1 MSVTDATAIY
11 ALLAANVYGAA
22 NNDEGGAP
30 LYRSPLNS
38 LPLPGPNWTQIKE
51 RVLPSGFM
59 ARAYRDNITGEVIVS
74 YAGTTDENGNDWWT
88 NIPAGL
94 GFPSQQVYDAA
105 AFYMDVLN
113 SPEGAAA
120 SEISFTGHSLGG
132 GLASLMAVFFDRRA
146 VVFDEAPFQ
155 KAADSVAAV
164 VFLQLQ
170 LKAAGYELP
179 DEFEHYIAVDALG
192 TSVPSPTRLERQKK
206 VDQVF
211 VTGEALSL
219 IGRMDTDV
227 LAAILGIGTILGNAV
242 QGVDKINNPGTIRE
256 LDPGAKSGF
265 GWGEYDFASE
275 YRGGDPVDLHSMSM
289 LTGFLLSS
297 SFLTA
302 AKDHPELLPRLFAGI
317 YDDIQAKDPERAT
330 LLDLLV
336 QREALGERA
345 LDVLAYDVS
354 KINGEVL
361 RSASASWAHDQN
373 GARIVMNLAAA
384 MMDVVFAGLYKQ
396 GEGRGPETPFTSMFN
411 SVLTQTGG
419 AIEFDAQD
427 LGSQVERGLS
437 TLKSYLK
444 FVGDGSNWGMW
455 TLEQAHWVI
464 QNGAALTYSSGDTVE
479 RDDVI
484 IGVQG
489 QNVIRGGGGDDLI
502 VGGAGA
508 DDITGGLGDDT
519 LIGGRGEDVYRF
531 ETHGPMAGGIDTIV
545 DTWGD
550 GTIIVDGVEVKGGDR
565 ISLDSWRDSSGA
577 LRLTRVGGGTGD
589 MLIIQVIATGEVI
602 RVKQWSDGD
611 LGITLSGLVTAPVGM
626 ALTDEADLYNGTEA
640 DDSAED
646 RFAPLAGSLSDT
658 VSASLAGASANNVIR
673 ALGGNDGVEGG
684 AGDDYLDGGDGADL
698 IFGGSGSDNIIGG
711 AGNDIILDGSELQN
725 MRELGR
731 TVGADGKS
739 EQQRFDEE
747 IAGRGA
753 SVVARGKSWFV
764 YREDGAAATGDATRD
779 SGYVIWTPDG
789 STYLDPETS
798 GSGDDLID
806 AGDGSDR
813 VYAGEGDDTVI
824 GGIGNDYLNG
834 GHDNDTVIG
843 GEGDDTLVGDL
854 SDGAL
859 PHVSLTALVSNQASK
874 GGNDVLDG
882 GAGNDIVLGMG
893 GSDIIRGGNGND
905 ILFGRNGSGAAA
917 ADPSDSD
924 SDHIDGGEG
933 GDQIVGQDGDD
944 VLHGGGGNDFMH
956 GDDERAD
963 TRYGDDEL
971 YGEDGDDRLD
981 GGKGDDYLSGG
992 QGVDELIG
1000 GEGRDTLLGGTEN
1013 DRLFGGSGDD
1023 TLAGD
1028 EGDDVLV
1035 GDAGADT
1042 LLGEAGVDLLRGGDG
1057 NDAMS
1062 GGAGNDELQGGI
1074 GNDYLDGGD
1083 DDDKVFGEDGDDRI
1097 GGGAGADELVGG
1109 DGIERLVGG
1118 AVNDRLW
1125 GGSGNDSLDG
1135 GEGGD
1140 ELYGDAGADRLVGGN
1155 GDDQLDGGADADVL
1169 NGNAG
1174 NDSLFGGDGDDLLRG
1189 DAGDDLLN
1197 GAIGADQLL
1206 GGEGADQAWGG
1217 EGNDSLSGDAGDD
1230 VLVGEEG
1237 DDTLTGGAGN
1247 DLLAGGV
1254 GNDRYRFET
1263 GFGQDRI
1270 LANEEGE
1277 PGVDTLEFGAGIA
1290 AGDLSYQV
1298 IGRNLLIKVGGG
1310 GDAVLVEDYF
1320 GAASQVGLSF
1330 ADGSTLSRSQ
1340 LEQLLGS
1347 IVPVSGTN
1355 GDDLLEGT
1363 EGNDTLFG
1371 EDGSD
1376 RLFGNGGDDQIS
1388 GGKGNDLLVGG
1399 SGNDLLQGDE
1409 GDDVYSFDAY
1419 FGTDTVVGLGD
1430 SGAGNDTIRFNFAF
1444 NGSNMSFGPTGEG
1457 SDDLVLVFNQS
1468 GTLSSLAIDG
1478 FFAPGSSHVIEFSD
1492 GVRLTASGSE
1502 LVYNYQ
1508 GEAGSDTY
1516 YGNNSGERFFGG
1528 AGDDNLYGRYGND
1541 MLDGGA
1547 GNDVVDGGE
1556 DNDSLVGGD
1565 GDDALDGSS
1574 GNDVLTGGAGDDYL
1588 VGGSGN
1594 DRYRFERG
1602 FGRDILENMRYG
1614 NKSSYTDTVE
1624 FGAGIS
1630 PAEVTLRN
1638 RDGADLVLSFAG
1650 SDDELVIR
1658 NYFRDDGRS
1667 GSAVDAIRFADG
1679 TVWNVG
1685 TVLAMTLHSGEGD
1698 DSLYGYGSDD
1708 LLADGLGDDDL
1719 HGGRGDDVIDGG
1731 AGNDLLDGG
1740 AGHDTYRFGR
1750 GSGSDTLVNVPIE
1763 SSDESDHAH
1772 YVALFRAASE
1782 GIDTVEF
1789 GAGIGEGDVTLKREG
1804 NDLVLAI
1811 AGSDDVLRVP
1821 HYFGWAPPADGGGD
1835 TGSGPALARFAG
1847 ADAGGGAYTGPEDI
1861 GRAVEFFRF
1870 GDGTTWDR
1878 ERVQALLAAQRRGSE
1893 GDDEIHGDDGDAD
1906 PGVLSGRGGNDR
1918 IYGNEGDD
1926 VIDGGAGNDVID
1938 GGLFGIDFGAPYGND
1953 LMKGGTGD
1961 DTYRYDWGNDV
1972 IDNSVGSGETAGYD
1986 VVEIDGYADDVSL
1999 ERSGNDLLLRHR
2011 DHELNSV
2018 LTIRDYFLRP
2028 DQAIAEIRFADGGA
2042 WSQADIL
2049 DQVQGAGL
2057 LQGGDYSDTL
2067 AGRGGA
2073 DTLDGGDGDDTLLGK
2088 SGNDRMIGGAGYD
2101 NLYGGAGN
2109 DILDGGAGDDYLS
2122 GGSGQNVYRF
2132 GNGDGYDQASD
2143 DGGAAVLELKAG
2155 LTLADVI
2162 VQGRGNDPGVSV
2174 RIRGTGDVFV
2184 LDRDLAQLRFADGS
2198 SYDAAAI
2205 RALMLASATDG
2216 DDVLVGGSGGDVL
2229 EGGAGDDGLYGRAG
2243 DDVLDGGA
2251 GSDELDGGEGKDTY
2265 MFGRGY
2271 GRDALIDEDSDSVL
2285 RLGPGISAA
2294 DVSLAGYNGD
2304 RGHVL
2309 RLLGSDDELR
2319 FEADRLAEIRFDDG
2333 TVWDRAQILAHMLI
2347 PSAGD
2352 DMLRGS
2358 AGADSLLGLDGDD
2371 RLFGGDGD
2379 DVIDGG
2385 VGNDYLSGQGGNDT
2399 YRFGRGSGEDYVH
2412 NGYEALA
2419 PGETSTIELGTD
2431 ITVADV
2437 TVSLGSFGSG
2447 LVLRIAGTN
2456 DRLEISDYSWTGAE
2470 GSVPYTLAFADG
2482 TRWTAADVR
2491 ARLLA
2496 GSDGDDAIAGLAS
2509 GDTIDGGAG
2518 DDTVDGHGGNDH
2530 LLGGAGHDVLSG
2542 GDGDDRLDGGAGND
2556 RIDGGLGNDVVVFG
2570 RGDGQDTIV
2579 YGESLSADVDVLEL
2593 KAGVA
2598 VGDVS
2603 LHRAGRD
2610 LIVAIAGGDD
2620 RIVIQGHFDAD
2631 GETVRALDRIRFADG
2646 TAWTTV
2652 EIANRLASSDE
2663 GLPFDAEEDEA
2674 GFALPRDYL
2683 PYKPV
2688 RVGSSDADVMHAV
2701 GIRTGISGGAGNDSL
2716 SAGGYNNGLFG
2727 GAGDDHLTASL
2738 YGSDL
2743 SGGSGW
2749 DRLFGNVGG
2758 DFLSGGSGNDLL
2770 DGGGGDDGLSGGMG
2784 ADTLLGGQGDD
2795 GLYGDEG
2802 NDSLSGGGGDD
2813 GLGGGEG
2820 NDVLDGGQGDDN
2832 LLGGSG
2838 SDLFR
2843 FGRGSDRDRIL
2854 AEARDAGLSPRNGD
2868 ASTDVVVFSAGVTA
2882 SDLRWLRQDGD
2893 LLISIVG
2900 TDDSLIIAGYF
2911 DAEGRR
2917 DPMSIDAFR
2926 FEDGSE
2932 WDYSQIVAQLS
2943 AGGQGDDR
2951 IRGFAGDDLLSGGD
2965 GNDLLSGQAGR
2976 DRLDGGAGNDLLAGD
2991 AGDDTLV
2998 GSSGDDSLFG
3008 GAGSDVYAFEAGFG
3022 RDRISDYV
3030 HEATPGDVDEIAFG
3044 ASIAASD
3051 LHLSRI
3057 GDDLLIERIG
3067 STDTLTVAAYFVGG
3081 GGGSRPN
3088 AVERIRF
3095 ADGTVWGQD
3104 DVLSGL
3110 APAPIASVADF
3121 RTGMTSSDCRVDG
3134 TLDEVPLAEN
3144 GRYAQEVD
3152 PVARRTAAAIAFG
3165 GRLPALEQGVP
3176 GSARYIRPDESG
3188 LVEVRARPGHGIGS
3202 DAEAGGADR
3211 DRNVAA
3217 LISAMASF
3225 APQAG
3230 GLAEGG
3236 LDAGHSWK
3244 SVYELALAMPA

>member
-1 MSVTDATAIY
+1 MSEANAEEQQFAMMMTELSAAFQGNVSRGLANAGIDISAEDAPLEQLVSVAGDAFRQNAELAAAYADRFEARGETKLATICRDMQHRFEEQSSVFRMVEGGPPALEIILTLTSSTFHMLETQAHHIAFGATAEKIVKGLAKGLLISELIEKTVHGDVSAFIGVLGG
-11 ALLAANVYGAA
+11 ALIGSAVAALADAVVVGLGITGGPLTAAVVVVVGVAAMVVGGSEIDSFVEELLEFDQEPGDVRSRAHRLISSMVGLVGGSELPTLGDYVAFGTNAADTLTPNYPASALNPGSVLIGDGGDDILLGGSWDDRLSGGADNDTLHGGYGADILLGGSGDDLLDGGMA
-22 NNDEGGAP
+22 TDRLEGGAGFDTYSFSTDD
-30 LYRSPLNS
+30 LKNAGTRDTITDSD
-38 LPLPGPNWTQIKE
+38 G
-51 RVLPSGFM
+51 SGRITFNGVDLSGTGIGF
-59 ARAYRDNITGEVIVS
+59 DNIRSNAIGTWDTANGEFRLLVVG
-74 YAGTTDENGNDWWT
+74 AGTPT
-88 NIPAGL
+88 
-94 GFPSQQVYDAA
+94 Q
-105 AFYMDVLN
+105 
-113 SPEGAAA
+113 
-120 SEISFTGHSLGG
+120 SL
-132 GLASLMAVFFDRRA
+132 
-146 VVFDEAPFQ
+146 
-155 KAADSVAAV
+155 
-164 VFLQLQ
+164 
-170 LKAAGYELP
+170 
-179 DEFEHYIAVDALG
+179 
-192 TSVPSPTRLERQKK
+192 
-206 VDQVF
+206 
-211 VTGEALSL
+211 
-219 IGRMDTDV
+219 
-227 LAAILGIGTILGNAV
+227 
-242 QGVDKINNPGTIRE
+242 
-256 LDPGAKSGF
+256 
-265 GWGEYDFASE
+265 
-275 YRGGDPVDLHSMSM
+275 
-289 LTGFLLSS
+289 
-297 SFLTA
+297 
-302 AKDHPELLPRLFAGI
+302 
-317 YDDIQAKDPERAT
+317 
-330 LLDLLV
+330 
-336 QREALGERA
+336 
-345 LDVLAYDVS
+345 
-354 KINGEVL
+354 
-361 RSASASWAHDQN
+361 
-373 GARIVMNLAAA
+373 
-384 MMDVVFAGLYKQ
+384 
-396 GEGRGPETPFTSMFN
+396 
-411 SVLTQTGG
+411 
-419 AIEFDAQD
+419 
-427 LGSQVERGLS
+427 
-437 TLKSYLK
+437 
-444 FVGDGSNWGMW
+444 
-455 TLEQAHWVI
+455 
-464 QNGAALTYSSGDTVE
+464 
-479 RDDVI
+479 
-484 IGVQG
+484 
-489 QNVIRGGGGDDLI
+489 LI
-502 VGGAGA
+502 VRKLADGRSGGQ
-508 DDITGGLGDDT
+508 IL
-519 LIGGRGEDVYRF
+519 
-531 ETHGPMAGGIDTIV
+531 
-545 DTWGD
+545 
-550 GTIIVDGVEVKGGDR
+550 VKN
-565 ISLDSWRDSSGA
+565 WRN
-577 LRLTRVGGGTGD
+577 
-589 MLIIQVIATGEVI
+589 
-602 RVKQWSDGD
+602 GD
-611 LGITLSGLVTAPVGM
+611 LGISLPGYDEVGATLGLGEGDDLFGESGSNAGV
-626 ALTDEADLYNGTEA
+626 
-640 DDSAED
+640 DSIA
-646 RFAPLAGSLSDT
+646 AK
-658 VSASLAGASANNVIR
+658 
-673 ALGGNDGVEGG
+673 GGNDGIEGG
-684 AGDDYLDGGDGADL
+684 DSGDVLDGGAGADL
-698 IFGGSGSDNIIGG
+698 IFGGSGNDRIMGG
-711 AGNDIILDGSELQN
+711 DGSDIILDGSELQN
-725 MRELGR
+725 MRALR
-731 TVGADGKS
+731 TDVDASGKS

-747 IAGRGA
+747 VAQRGA
-753 SVVARGKSWFV
+753 SVIARGKNWFV
-764 YREDGAAATGDATRD
+764 YREDGAAATGDATQD
-779 SGYVIWTPDG
+779 SVYIIRTPDG
-789 STYLDPETS
+789 STYLDPETR

-806 AGDGSDR
+806 AGAGSDR
-813 VYAGEGDDTVI
+813 VFAGEGDDIVI
-824 GGIGNDYLNG
+824 GGLGNDSLNG
-834 GHDNDTVIG
+834 GHDDDTLSG

-854 SDGAL
+854 PAGAS
-859 PHVSLTALVSNQASK
+859 PYVTLTALVSNSANK
-874 GGNDVLDG
+874 NGDDILD
-882 GAGNDIVLGMG
+882 
-893 GSDIIRGGNGND
+893 GGNGND
-905 ILFGRNGSGAAA
+905 TLLGMGGNDTLYGGDGDDKLYGRNGQANGAADEGDTD
-917 ADPSDSD
+917 ADYL
-924 SDHIDGGEG
+924 DGGEG
-933 GDQIVGQDGDD
+933 ADQLAGQDGDD
-944 VLHGGGGNDFMH
+944 VLLGGGGNDILF
-956 GDDERAD
+956 GDDEHAG
-963 TRYGDDEL
+963 TRYGNDHLEGGEGDDKL
-971 YGEDGDDRLD
+971 YG
-981 GGKGDDYLSGG
+981 GGGNDYLSGG
-992 QGVDELIG
+992 QGVDDLVG
-1000 GEGRDTLLGGTEN
+1000 GEGQDTLSGGAGN
-1013 DRLFGGSGDD
+1013 DRLFGEGGNDGLVGGDGDD
-1023 TLAGD
+1023 ILI
-1028 EGDDVLV
+1028 GDD
-1035 GDAGADT
+1035 GDDA

-1057 NDAMS
+1057 DDAMS

-1097 GGGAGADELVGG
+1097 SGGAGADQLVGEAG
-1109 DGIERLVGG
+1109 NDRIDGGVG
-1118 AVNDRLW
+1118 NDRLW

-1135 GEGGD
+1135 GEGAD

-1197 GAIGADQLL
+1197 GAMGADQLL

-1254 GNDRYRFET
+1254 GNDCYRFET

-1468 GTLSSLAIDG
+1468 GTVSSLAIDG

-1508 GEAGSDTY
+1508 GGTGSDTY

-1556 DNDSLVGGD
+1556 DNDSLIGGD

-1588 VGGSGN
+1588 VGGSGD

-1602 FGRDILENMRYG
+1602 FGRDTIENIRYG
-1614 NKSSYTDTVE
+1614 DKSSYTDTVE

-1638 RDGADLVLSFAG
+1638 RNGADLVLSFAG

-1685 TVLAMTLHSGEGD
+1685 TVLAMTLHSGDGD

-1708 LLADGLGDDDL
+1708 LLAGGLGDDDL

-1763 SSDESDHAH
+1763 SSNEWDHAH

-1821 HYFGWAPPADGGGD
+1821 HYFGWAPPADGGD

-2042 WSQADIL
+2042 WSQTDIL

-2101 NLYGGAGN
+2101 NLHGGSGN

-2143 DGGAAVLELKAG
+2143 DGAAVLELKAG

-2216 DDVLVGGSGGDVL
+2216 DDVLVGGNGGDVL

-2271 GRDALIDEDSDSVL
+2271 GRDALIDDDSDSVL

-2820 NDVLDGGQGDDN
+2820 NDVLDGGQGDDS

-2843 FGRGSDRDRIL
+2843 FGRGSGRDRIL

-2932 WDYSQIVAQLS
+2932 WDYSQVVAQLS

-3081 GGGSRPN
+3081 AGGSRPN

-3134 TLDEVPLAEN
+3134 TLDEAPLAEN

>member
-1 MSVTDATAIY
+1 MSEQTPEERKFAMMMTELSA
-11 ALLAANVYGAA
+11 AFQGNLQRGLAAAGIEMDAQNAPLDQIVAIAGSAFRQNAELAAAYADRFEALGDEKFAALCRQMQQGFEEKSQMFRMVPGGPSAAEIIVEFTAKTSESLHRLSHHVAFSAVTENVIGVFAKGLLLYEVGHNVAECDASGVIAVLVGAFVTTVVMDTIVGTVGAA
-22 NNDEGGAP
+22 TLANPWA
-30 LYRSPLNS
+30 
-38 LPLPGPNWTQIKE
+38 
-51 RVLPSGFM
+51 
-59 ARAYRDNITGEVIVS
+59 
-74 YAGTTDENGNDWWT
+74 
-88 NIPAGL
+88 
-94 GFPSQQVYDAA
+94 
-105 AFYMDVLN
+105 
-113 SPEGAAA
+113 GAAA
-120 SEISFTGHSLGG
+120 VVLTVAASFAGTGVTDWFIEDVLGLDEEPGDIQSRAHRLISGMVSGTGGSDLPTLGDYVAFGTTAADVLVADYVAAPTGIGSVLIGDTGDDVLLGG
-132 GLASLMAVFFDRRA
+132 DKRDR
-146 VVFDEAPFQ
+146 
-155 KAADSVAAV
+155 
-164 VFLQLQ
+164 
-170 LKAAGYELP
+170 
-179 DEFEHYIAVDALG
+179 
-192 TSVPSPTRLERQKK
+192 
-206 VDQVF
+206 
-211 VTGEALSL
+211 LS
-219 IGRMDTDV
+219 
-227 LAAILGIGTILGNAV
+227 
-242 QGVDKINNPGTIRE
+242 
-256 LDPGAKSGF
+256 
-265 GWGEYDFASE
+265 
-275 YRGGDPVDLHSMSM
+275 
-289 LTGFLLSS
+289 
-297 SFLTA
+297 
-302 AKDHPELLPRLFAGI
+302 
-317 YDDIQAKDPERAT
+317 
-330 LLDLLV
+330 
-336 QREALGERA
+336 
-345 LDVLAYDVS
+345 
-354 KINGEVL
+354 
-361 RSASASWAHDQN
+361 
-373 GARIVMNLAAA
+373 
-384 MMDVVFAGLYKQ
+384 
-396 GEGRGPETPFTSMFN
+396 
-411 SVLTQTGG
+411 GG
-419 AIEFDAQD
+419 ADND
-427 LGSQVERGLS
+427 
-437 TLKSYLK
+437 TL
-444 FVGDGSNWGMW
+444 
-455 TLEQAHWVI
+455 
-464 QNGAALTYSSGDTVE
+464 
-479 RDDVI
+479 R
-484 IGVQG
+484 
-489 QNVIRGGGGDDLI
+489 
-502 VGGAGA
+502 
-508 DDITGGLGDDT
+508 GGLG
-519 LIGGRGEDVYRF
+519 
-531 ETHGPMAGGIDTIV
+531 
-545 DTWGD
+545 
-550 GTIIVDGVEVKGGDR
+550 
-565 ISLDSWRDSSGA
+565 RDA
-577 LRLTRVGGGTGD
+577 LLGGTGD
-589 MLIIQVIATGEVI
+589 DILEGGQGSDRLQGGEGFDTYSYSANDLQRPDDRDVITD
-602 RVKQWSDGD
+602 SDGQGRITFEGID
-611 LGITLSGLVTAPVGM
+611 LSGTGIGFDAIRSDGIGVWTTDKGEFRMYVVGAGTAGQSLLIVRQLSDGTSGGQILIKGWQDGHLGISLPGYDGGVSAALGLG
-626 ALTDEADLYNGTEA
+626 EG
-640 DDSAED
+640 DDTFGA
-646 RFAPLAGSLSDT
+646 AGSNDGVDSI
-658 VSASLAGASANNVIR
+658 AAK
-673 ALGGNDGVEGG
+673 GGNDGLEGG
-684 AGDDYLDGGDGADL
+684 ADEDVLDGGAGNDL
-698 IFGGSGSDNIIGG
+698 IFGGSGDDRILGG
-711 AGNDIILDGSELQN
+711 AGNDIILDGSELQR
-725 MRELGR
+725 MRELR
-731 TVGADGKS
+731 TDPDATGKS
-739 EQQRFDEE
+739 ELQRFEEE
-747 IAGRGA
+747 IAQRGA
-753 SVVARGKSWFV
+753 SVVARGKNWFV
-764 YREDGAAATGDATRD
+764 YREDGAVATGDATQD
-779 SGYVIWTPDG
+779 SVYVIRTPDG
-789 STYLDPETS
+789 SAYLDPELY

-806 AGDGSDR
+806 AGAGSDR
-813 VYAGEGDDTVI
+813 VNAGEGDDTVVGGDGNDSLNGGHDDDVLSGGEGDDHLVGDFGPNATPYVTLTALVSAGANKNGSDI
-824 GGIGNDYLNG
+824 LDGGIGNDTLVGMG
-834 GHDNDTVIG
+834 GDDVLYGGDGDDKLYGRDGLQAGAADANDTDADYLDG
-843 GEGDDTLVGDL
+843 GEGADQLAGQDGDDTLLG
-854 SDGAL
+854 G
-859 PHVSLTALVSNQASK
+859 
-874 GGNDVLDG
+874 GGNDVLFGDDLHAGTRVGNDHLDGGDGDDKLYGGGGDDYLAGGVGLDELSGGDGQDTLSG
-882 GAGNDIVLGMG
+882 GAGNDK
-893 GSDIIRGGNGND
+893 
-905 ILFGRNGSGAAA
+905 LFGEAGHESMV
-917 ADPSDSD
+917 
-924 SDHIDGGEG
+924 GG
-933 GDQIVGQDGDD
+933 DGDD
-944 VLHGGGGNDFMH
+944 VL
-956 GDDERAD
+956 
-963 TRYGDDEL
+963 
-971 YGEDGDDRLD
+971 
-981 GGKGDDYLSGG
+981 
-992 QGVDELIG
+992 
-1000 GEGRDTLLGGTEN
+1000 LGGDGN
-1013 DRLFGGSGDD
+1013 
-1023 TLAGD
+1023 
-1028 EGDDVLV
+1028 
-1035 GDAGADT
+1035 DT
-1042 LLGEAGVDLLRGGDG
+1042 LLGEAGVDLLRGESGD
-1057 NDAMS
+1057 DVLS

-1097 GGGAGADELVGG
+1097 GGGAGADQLVGEAG
-1109 DGIERLVGG
+1109 NDRIDGGVG
-1118 AVNDRLW
+1118 NDRLW

-1363 EGNDTLFG
+1363 EGNDTMFG

-1508 GEAGSDTY
+1508 GGAGSDTY

-1556 DNDSLVGGD
+1556 DNDSLIGGD

-1638 RDGADLVLSFAG
+1638 RNGADLVLSFAG

-1685 TVLAMTLHSGEGD
+1685 TVLAMTLHSGDGD

-1708 LLADGLGDDDL
+1708 LLAGGLGDDDL

-1750 GSGSDTLVNVPIE
+1750 GSGSDTLVNVPME
-1763 SSDESDHAH
+1763 SSNEWDHAH

-1847 ADAGGGAYTGPEDI
+1847 ADAGDGAYTGPEDI

-1986 VVEIDGYADDVSL
+1986 VVEIDGHADDVSL

-2042 WSQADIL
+2042 WSQTDIL

-2271 GRDALIDEDSDSVL
+2271 GRDALIDDDSDSVL

-2820 NDVLDGGQGDDN
+2820 NDVLDGGQGDDS

-2843 FGRGSDRDRIL
+2843 FGRGSGRDRIL

-2932 WDYSQIVAQLS
+2932 WDYSQVVAQLS

-3081 GGGSRPN
+3081 AGGSRPN

-3134 TLDEVPLAEN
+3134 TLDEAPLAEN